1 MQKNTSRVAYIYMI
15 YRKRGIYSAKKNHL
29 QVQLALKLKRFQ
41 SFRSQV
47 ALILGW
53 RLVIRAI
60 SS

>member
-1 MQKNTSRVAYIYMI
+1 MTVYTVNVVFIAP
-15 YRKRGIYSAKKNHL
+15 KKKHL

-53 RLVIRAI
+53 RLVIRAL